1 MEAQSYPEDIDF
13 GKYWLIL
20 KRRWVPA
27 GSVFVVVLL
36 LTAIVVALQKPG
48 YEASGKIL
56 FRKRD
61 TTAALLTEGAG
72 KVGEL
77 ESLSQQNTPIDTE
90 AEVLRSLPLIE
101 KTITELDLRDKE
113 GKPVEPEKALKNLTA
128 KGIKGTDVL
137 LVSYKSAD
145 PKEAA
150 AFVNQLIKAYLD
162 SNVLVNRTET
172 TAARE
177 FIAQQLPKTEAE
189 LRQAEINLRNFKE
202 QNNVVGLK
210 AESDSVVTSIA
221 AFNSQISMAQARLA
235 NTSAQI
241 AAISARLGFNS
252 ENAVILSSLRQ
263 SSGVQKAFIDL
274 QQLESQLAI
283 QRSRYQESNPVI
295 TSLQAKQASLKA
307 LLQERIKEVVGD
319 QGRIPQ
325 VNLQSNE
332 STTPA
337 LLDTLIE
344 SFVNNEVARLGLI
357 NELNSLSS
365 SQRAYQQRANMLPQ
379 VEQELQGLERRVETI
394 KSNYELLVK
403 RFQEVQI
410 SESQNLGNARVVSAA
425 TIPNQPSA
433 SKKKL
438 ILIGGF
444 LVGSLLYV
452 VTAFVIDLTDSS
464 VKTVKEIREV
474 FKYPW
479 LGLIPFTRKNSNK
492 DSELYEAM
500 LPVKDA
506 PLSLVS
512 EAYRMLHSNLKFLKP
527 DQPLKTIVV
536 TSSVSKEGKSTVSAN
551 LALSVAQLGKKVLLI
566 DADLHHPVQHH
577 IWNITNA
584 VGLSDLVMKQI
595 DSETAIEIIQEN
607 LHVLPAGKI
616 APNSLAIIDSS
627 QMAKLVKEFSQ
638 IYDLVIFDTP
648 PLILISG
655 VLALGKM
662 VDGVLLVARPGTIDL
677 ASATAANELLTQSNQ
692 EVLGLVVNGVIEEN
706 EPNSYLRRSRSYHED
721 NSSSLAKLLQNISN
735 SLKSKS

>member
-20 KRRWVPA
+20 KRHWVPA
-27 GSVFVVVLL
+27 GSVFIFVLL

-77 ESLSQQNTPIDTE
+77 ESLSQQNTPVDTE
-90 AEVLRSLPLIE
+90 AEVLRSIPLIE
-101 KTITELDLRDKE
+101 KTITALNLRDKE
-113 GKPVEPEKALKNLTA
+113 GNPVEAEKALKNLTA

-162 SNVLVNRTET
+162 SNILVNRTET

-189 LRQAEINLRNFKE
+189 LRQAEIRLRNFKE

-221 AFNSQISMAQARLA
+221 AFNNQIAMAQARLA
-235 NTSAQI
+235 STSAQI
-241 AAISARLGFNS
+241 AAISKRLGFNS
-252 ENAVILSSLRQ
+252 ENAVVLSSLRQ

-295 TSLQAKQASLKA
+295 VNLQAKQASLKA
-307 LLQERIKEVVGD
+307 LLQERIKQVVGD
-319 QGRIPQ
+319 QNSVPQ

-337 LLDTLIE
+337 LLDTLIA

-365 SQRAYQQRANMLPQ
+365 SQKAYQQRANMLPQ
-379 VEQELQGLERRVETI
+379 VEQELQGLERRVETV
-394 KSNYELLVK
+394 KSNYELLVR

-410 SESQNLGNARVVSAA
+410 SENQNLGNARVVANA
-425 TIPNQPSA
+425 TIPVKPTG

-438 ILIGGF
+438 ILGMG
-444 LVGSLLYV
+444 VVAGSLLYILA
-452 VTAFVIDLTDSS
+452 AFVLDLKDPSL
-464 VKTVKEIREV
+464 KTVKEIRIF
-474 FKYPW
+474 FKYTW
-479 LGLIPFTRKNSNK
+479 LGVVPHLRNSKGFATKNYISIAP
-492 DSELYEAM
+492 D
-500 LPVKDA
+500 LPVRDD
-506 PLSLVS
+506 PYGIVS
-512 EAYRMLHSNLKFLKP
+512 EAFRMLQTNIKFLNP
-527 DQPLKTIVV
+527 DQRLKMIVV
-536 TSSVSKEGKSTVSAN
+536 TSSISKEGKSAVSAN
-551 LALSVAQLGKKVLLI
+551 LALSFSQLGLKVLLV
-566 DADLHHPVQHH
+566 DADLHHPIQHH
-577 IWNITNA
+577 IWNLANKI
-584 VGLSDLVMKQI
+584 GLSDLLMNEVKYEDTIYKVEKDFHVLLSGSASTNPLALI
-595 DSETAIEIIQEN
+595 DSDRMLLLSQE
-607 LHVLPAGKI
+607 LSK
-616 APNSLAIIDSS
+616 
-627 QMAKLVKEFSQ
+627 K
-638 IYDLVIFDTP
+638 YDLVVFDTP
-648 PLILISG
+648 PL
-655 VLALGKM
+655 VLVPDGLVLSKV
-662 VDGVLLVARPGTIDL
+662 VDSVLLVARPGVIDT
-677 ASATAANELLTQSNQ
+677 ASAVVTNQLLTQISQ
-692 EVLGLVVNGVIEEN
+692 KVLGLVINGVATEHESGSYIRHIEA
-706 EPNSYLRRSRSYHED
+706 YHE
-721 NSSSLAKLLQNISN
+721 NV
-735 SLKSKS
+735 